1 MRISKIEN
9 MVIVGVMTLLILSS
23 VQLADGTS
31 LLQSAVD
38 YWPTDSWRL
47 STPQNEG
54 MNSSRLVE
62 MMNYLDNESA
72 LHPTAVLV
80 VRNGY
85 IVLEEYLST
94 QLGQNTT
101 QDMLSCTMSMI
112 SALVGVAIS
121 QGLLTLNQSV
131 LEFFSGREIDNYIT
145 SKDAITIEHLLT
157 DTAGF
162 DWEENIDS
170 VQMRATHDWVQFI
183 LDKPM
188 VRQPGTYFEY
198 NSGLAHLLSV
208 ILENVTGMST
218 LEYAK
223 STIFDPLGI
232 TDYEWETDP
241 QGVYDGG
248 RGLKITLRDMAKFGY
263 LYLNNG
269 SWNGNQIIPL
279 SWIRDSSSFQVSV
292 NNIKDYGY
300 LWWIYKGTGIYSAV
314 GFAVRAISVIP
325 EYDIVAIVTGYDSTG
340 DFLRNQWLYA
350 LREYLIP
357 AAIEGPETTTSLD
370 LTPFIFGGAISSFVV
385 LLVIIQ
391 VRRKK

>member
-23 VQLADGTS
+23 VQVADGTS
-31 LLQSAVD
+31 FLQSAVD
-38 YWPTDSWRL
+38 YWPTDSWRS

-85 IVLEEYLST
+85 IILEEYPGTL
-94 QLGQNTT
+94 LGQNVT
-101 QDMLSCTMSMI
+101 QDMLSCTMSVI

-145 SKDAITIEHLLT
+145 SKDTITIEHLLT

-162 DWEENIDS
+162 DWEENIDP

-223 STIFDPLGI
+223 SRIFDPLGM
-232 TDYEWETDP
+232 TDYDWETDP

-248 RGLKITLRDMAKFGY
+248 RGLKLTLRDMAKFGY

-269 SWNGNQIIPL
+269 SWNGNQIIPP
-279 SWIRDSSSFQVSV
+279 SWISASSSFQVSV

-300 LWWIYKGTGIYSAV
+300 LWWIYKGTGIYNAV

-325 EYDIVAIVTGYDSTG
+325 DYGIVAVVSGYDSTG

-350 LREYLIP
+350 LKEFVIQS
-357 AAIEGPETTTSLD
+357 AIDGPSTEEPVDVPLLAVVAVTTGVIAVT
-370 LTPFIFGGAISSFVV
+370 IFVAIK
-385 LLVIIQ
+385 
-391 VRRKK
+391 RRR

>member
-1 MRISKIEN
+1 
-9 MVIVGVMTLLILSS
+9 MTLLILSG
-23 VQLADGTS
+23 VQVADGTL

-38 YWPTDSWRL
+38 YWPTNSWRS

-72 LHPTAVLV
+72 LHPTGVLV

-85 IVLEEYLST
+85 IVLEEYPGTL
-94 QLGQNTT
+94 LGQNAT
-101 QDMLSCTMSMI
+101 QDMLSCTMSVI

-131 LEFFSGREIDNYIT
+131 LGFFSDREIDNYVS

-157 DTAGF
+157 NTAGF
-162 DWEENIDS
+162 DWEENIDP

-183 LDKPM
+183 LDKSM

-198 NSGLAHLLSV
+198 NSGLAHLLSA

-223 STIFDPLGI
+223 STIFNPLGI
-232 TDYEWETDP
+232 TDYDWETDP

-248 RGLKITLRDMAKFGY
+248 RGLKLTLREMTKFGY

-269 SWNGNQIIPL
+269 SWNGNQIIPR
-279 SWIRDSSSFQVSV
+279 SWISASWSIQVSV

-300 LWWIYKGTGIYSAV
+300 LWWIYKGTGIYNAV

-325 EYDIVAIVTGYDSTG
+325 EYSIIAVVSGYDSTG

-350 LREYLIP
+350 LREYVIA

-385 LLVIIQ
+385 LLAIIQ

>member
-1 MRISKIEN
+1 MRISRIEN
-9 MVIVGVMTLLILSS
+9 MVIAGVMTLLILSIAQ
-23 VQLADGTS
+23 VADGTS
-31 LLQSAVD
+31 PLQSAVD
-38 YWPTDSWRL
+38 YWPTDSWEP

-54 MNSSRLVE
+54 MNSSRLGE
-62 MMNYLDNESA
+62 MINYLENESA

-85 IVLEEYLST
+85 IVMEEYLST
-94 QLGQNTT
+94 QLGRNVT
-101 QDMLSCTMSMI
+101 QDMLSCTMSVI
-112 SALVGVAIS
+112 SALVGAAIS
-121 QGLLTLNQSV
+121 QGLLALNQSV
-131 LEFFSGREIDNYIT
+131 HEFFSDREIDNYVS

-157 DTAGF
+157 NTAGF
-162 DWEENIDS
+162 DWEENTDPA
-170 VQMRATHDWVQFI
+170 QMRATHDWVQFI

-188 VRQPGTYFEY
+188 ARQPGTFFEY

-208 ILENVTGMST
+208 ILENVTGLST

-232 TDYEWETDP
+232 TDYDWETDP

-248 RGLKITLRDMAKFGY
+248 RGLKLTLRDMAKFGY

-279 SWIRDSSSFQVSV
+279 SWISASSSVHVSV

-300 LWWIYKGTGIYSAV
+300 LWWIYKGTGIYNAI

-325 EYDIVAIVTGYDSTG
+325 EYGIVAVVSGYDSTG

-350 LREYLIP
+350 LEEFVIQSAIDGPSNGEYVDVPLLAVV
-357 AAIEGPETTTSLD
+357 AATACAITVTI
-370 LTPFIFGGAISSFVV
+370 FIAVK
-385 LLVIIQ
+385 
-391 VRRKK
+391 RRR